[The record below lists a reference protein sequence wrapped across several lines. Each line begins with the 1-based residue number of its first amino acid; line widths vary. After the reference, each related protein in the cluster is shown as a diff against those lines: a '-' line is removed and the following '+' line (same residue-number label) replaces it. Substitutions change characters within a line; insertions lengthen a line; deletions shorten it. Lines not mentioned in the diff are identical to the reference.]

1 MNGDELADSGEDFV
15 VTAAGLLLGW
25 WVGVASRPRESK
37 TADMPS
43 PNSRGELGAGG
54 WGVRQTPFSPGR
66 GRGEG
71 QRMVAKS
78 AASSAESGVVPST
91 LIIMLLLAQQA
102 KDKNHFLVHVALGP
116 ITWRKE

>member
-1 MNGDELADSGEDFV
+1 MKGDELADNGEDFV
-15 VTAAGLLLGW
+15 VTLAGLLLGCCW
-25 WVGVASRPRESK
+25 LWVGVASRPRDSK

-54 WGVRQTPFSPGR
+54 WGVRQTPFSPGK

-71 QRMVAKS
+71 QRIVAKS

-91 LIIMLLLAQQA
+91 
-102 KDKNHFLVHVALGP
+102 
-116 ITWRKE
+116 

>member
-1 MNGDELADSGEDFV
+1 MG
-15 VTAAGLLLGW
+15 GW
-25 WVGVASRPRESK
+25 VASRPRESK

-71 QRMVAKS
+71 QRIVAKS

-102 KDKNHFLVHVALGP
+102 KDENHFLVHVALGP